1 MSSPLN
7 FLNAGDPEALS
18 NSFVISSRIRN
29 ALAVGFGLG
38 ILIASIVTPSAVEDH
53 RAAALRAILETSI
66 ALVGTLVA
74 ILAFGRFRRSGGIG
88 DLAILCG
95 VALLAWVHT
104 LFGTVPDLISP
115 YSVGNGVSER
125 VELWGTVVV
134 RTVAAGFLVLAAE
147 ARTPLGGGSP
157 TRPLA
162 HPERHV
168 LLTLGAAAVVVTLL
182 VWLAPIDKAG
192 LLSHVSWPQSFASV
206 LLLVDALLFF
216 VASFQLSR
224 RASAQSD
231 PFLGW
236 IGTGCVLAGFAMTC
250 YALLPAGNPDWLRAG
265 DVLRAAA
272 VVTWATGAVRE
283 ILSYWSNLAEAARK
297 QARLDVAVDL
307 HDGLAQELALLA
319 TYTYESPDVRA
330 RPEWHQQLQATAV
343 RALAEA
349 RRAILALT
357 TDRPMSFQADLERT
371 AESISGDDVEVCVE
385 VGPSVGIMTTDPM
398 ERESIV
404 RIVREA
410 VTNAVRHGSASRI
423 DIVFEADDSRVLRV
437 VDDGVGFDP
446 ARTSTFGRFGLAS
459 MRETAGAIGASVAVR
474 SAPGH
479 GTTVEVLW
487 P

>member
-1 MSSPLN
+1 MT
-7 FLNAGDPEALS
+7 
-18 NSFVISSRIRN
+18 SSRIRN
-29 ALAVGFGLG
+29 ALAVALGLG
-38 ILIASIVTPSAVEDH
+38 ILIAALVTPSAVEDH

-66 ALVGTLVA
+66 ALVGSLVA
-74 ILAFGRFRRSGGIG
+74 ILAFGRFRRSGSVG

-115 YSVGNGVSER
+115 YSIGNGVSER

-134 RTVAAGFLVLAAE
+134 RTVAAGFLLIAAE
-147 ARTPLGGGSP
+147 ARPPFGDESLVRRT
-157 TRPLA
+157 A
-162 HPERHV
+162 HPERPI
-168 LLTLGAAAVVVTLL
+168 LCTLGAAAAAVVVL
-182 VWLAPIDKAG
+182 VWLVPIDKAG
-192 LLSHVSWPQSFASV
+192 LLSHVSWPQSLAYV
-206 LLLVDALLFF
+206 LLLVDAPMFLA
-216 VASFQLSR
+216 ASFRFSG

-236 IGTGCVLAGFAMTC
+236 IGTGCVFAGFAMIC

-265 DVLRAAA
+265 DILRAAA

-283 ILSYWSNLAEAARK
+283 ILSYWSSLGEAVRK
-297 QARLDVAVDL
+297 QARLDVAIGL

-319 TYTYESPDVRA
+319 TYTYEPPEVRA
-330 RPEWHQQLQATAV
+330 RPEWHEQLQATAA

-349 RRAILALT
+349 RRAIVALT

-371 AESISGDDVEVCVE
+371 AESVSGADVEVRVE
-385 VGPSVGIMTTDPM
+385 VDPGVGVMTTDAM

-410 VTNAVRHGSASRI
+410 VTNAVRHGGAGRI
-423 DIVFEADDSRVLRV
+423 DIVFEADESRVLRV

-446 ARTSTFGRFGLAS
+446 AGISTFERFGLAS
-459 MRETAGAIGASVAVR
+459 MRETAGAIGASIAIR

>member
-1 MSSPLN
+1 MT
-7 FLNAGDPEALS
+7 
-18 NSFVISSRIRN
+18 SSRIRS
-29 ALAVGFGLG
+29 ALAIAFGLG
-38 ILIASIVTPSAVEDH
+38 ILIAALATPSAVEDH

-66 ALVGTLVA
+66 ALIGSLVA
-74 ILAFGRFRRSGGIG
+74 ILALGRFRRSGSVGE
-88 DLAILCG
+88 LAILCG

-134 RTVAAGFLVLAAE
+134 RTVAASFLVIAAE
-147 ARTPLGGGSP
+147 ARSP
-157 TRPLA
+157 FGDDSSIRRPG
-162 HPERHV
+162 HPERAI
-168 LLTLGAAAVVVTLL
+168 LLILGAAAAAVVLL

-192 LLSHVSWPQSFASV
+192 LLSHVSWPRSLASV
-206 LLLVDALLFF
+206 LLLVDAPMFF
-216 VASFQLSR
+216 AASFRLSR

-236 IGTGCVLAGFAMTC
+236 IGTGCVLAGFAMIC

-265 DVLRAAA
+265 DILRAAA
-272 VVTWATGAVRE
+272 VVTWAVGAVRE
-283 ILSYWSNLAEAARK
+283 ILSYWSSLGEAVRK

-319 TYTYESPDVRA
+319 TYTYEPPDVRA
-330 RPEWHQQLQATAV
+330 RPEWHEQLQATAT

-349 RRAILALT
+349 RRAIVALT
-357 TDRPMSFQADLERT
+357 TDRPMSFQTDLERT
-371 AESISGDDVEVCVE
+371 VESISGNDVEVRVE
-385 VGPSVGIMTTDPM
+385 VDPGVGVMTRYAM

-410 VTNAVRHGSASRI
+410 VTNAVRHGGARRI
-423 DIVFEADDSRVLRV
+423 DIVFEADESRVLRV

-446 ARTSTFGRFGLAS
+446 AGTSTFGRFGLAS
-459 MRETAGAIGASVAVR
+459 MRETAGTIGASVAVR